1 MASHFPLKDLFDEV
15 VAWYVAQGDSVDH
28 RFGSK
33 ALFEH
38 RNANTFV
45 WVPKLTRRTDN
56 EATRAIDRHKIN
68 FGAEH
73 IVEVHCWGATEELA
87 YLMAE
92 SLLFATRE
100 LGRADVSF
108 LGAEWHDFE
117 EQGATELGSVFVV
130 EIAVRA
136 AFIRRYTPIAAY
148 AGTAQTVTPAEQPT
162 TEIQSVTVEVHAT
175 ENVSQDGTVM
185 GSDSVD
191 VEFSSE
197 FSEDYS

>member
-15 VAWYVAQGDSVDH
+15 VAWYVAKGDTVDH

-33 ALFEH
+33 SIFEH

-45 WVPKLTRRTDN
+45 WVPKLSRRTDN
-56 EATRAIDRHKIN
+56 EATRAIDKHKIN

-73 IVEVHCWGATEELA
+73 VVEVHCWGATEELA

-130 EIAVRA
+130 ELAVRA
-136 AFIRRYTPIAAY
+136 AFIRRYTPVAAY
-148 AGTAQTVTPAEQPT
+148 TGAVSSPTPPDVPT
-162 TEIQSVTVEVHAT
+162 TDPSSVTIEVHAT
-175 ENVSQDGTVM
+175 DDVSQDGTVM
-185 GSDSVD
+185 ASDTVTG
-191 VEFSSE
+191 
-197 FSEDYS
+197 